1 MSKSATADFD
11 PALRPSIRLALGHV
25 HDHPGEEV
33 KPRLDRIEIDV
44 LGVVGMRT
52 ETAQP
57 ESLDNSRLRPQRRE
71 CRIGAAAVRDVADV
85 KRIAPNLAGE
95 LARSILLLFCDP
107 RCARAQSPSFNP
119 PQLAPRHGPSSVT

>member
-1 MSKSATADFD
+1 
-11 PALRPSIRLALGHV
+11 
-25 HDHPGEEV
+25 
-33 KPRLDRIEIDV
+33 
-44 LGVVGMRT
+44 MRT

-71 CRIGAAAVRDVADV
+71 CRIGAAAFRDVADV

-95 LARSILLLFCDP
+95 LARSILLLSCDP